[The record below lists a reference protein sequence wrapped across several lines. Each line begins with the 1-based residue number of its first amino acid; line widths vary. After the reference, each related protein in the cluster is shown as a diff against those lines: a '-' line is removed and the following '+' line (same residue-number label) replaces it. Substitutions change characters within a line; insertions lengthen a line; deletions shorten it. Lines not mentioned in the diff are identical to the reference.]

1 MFYSTS
7 LEYSSPPTNLQ
18 SLSTSAETTPKREA
32 KAHEVVNGTGAEL
45 DQISLREDMSNHERG
60 MEKTTDHL
68 HRQTVNSKKNC
79 LTWRSKLGQ
88 QLELLRQLKTQAISR
103 LCLLL
108 TKAKATNP
116 MKLTVLTRE
125 KISFRHSGGKSMQ
138 IAAKSLYHK
147 SFLKINRISI
157 ENHLEN
163 FVSSTLYEVEEER
176 FGVHVKGGLNE
187 VPSFFAVF

>member
-7 LEYSSPPTNLQ
+7 LEYSSQPTNLQ

-116 MKLTVLTRE
+116 MKLTVLTR
-125 KISFRHSGGKSMQ
+125 
-138 IAAKSLYHK
+138 
-147 SFLKINRISI
+147 
-157 ENHLEN
+157 NHN
-163 FVSSTLYEVEEER
+163 TV
-176 FGVHVKGGLNE
+176 GGLGEEALFPVYGMEIIGLCLESRNCYRTLGA
-187 VPSFFAVF
+187 SIS

>member
-1 MFYSTS
+1 
-7 LEYSSPPTNLQ
+7 
-18 SLSTSAETTPKREA
+18 
-32 KAHEVVNGTGAEL
+32 
-45 DQISLREDMSNHERG
+45 
-60 MEKTTDHL
+60 
-68 HRQTVNSKKNC
+68 
-79 LTWRSKLGQ
+79 
-88 QLELLRQLKTQAISR
+88 
-103 LCLLL
+103 
-108 TKAKATNP
+108 
-116 MKLTVLTRE
+116 
-125 KISFRHSGGKSMQ
+125 MQ